1 MTLGLNCM
9 VCLCLSGSEWCQ
21 ECSGQDTGLRK
32 KVIDR
37 VRIVGG
43 GLDTRHNLL
52 YSVVITAT
60 MLGEYS
66 DCG

>member
-43 GLDTRHNLL
+43 GWILDIIYCT
-52 YSVVITAT
+52 VW
-60 MLGEYS
+60 
-66 DCG
+66 